1 MKGLKYNG
9 KHSRK
14 RDSDDFKD
22 SNIRGWK
29 VHISLHKG
37 AERDGRE
44 KRTLHH
50 ALPDEKSGELLR
62 RRFYKRTHPESY
74 ERTGIEVL
82 LSSESF
88 SKVTATRLSTRGLL
102 VDTDNLEFLENEIFE
117 QVNTEDTEVIIAWG
131 NSHLTSKAVNTAKKR
146 ILEIWTKTHPAVT
159 LKQIVADGL
168 PKEISGVH
176 PLYMGIR
183 HSNAK
188 WKLGTFPTKKEL
200 KILAERERGGKKNN
214 GVHINR
220 RMVFA

>member
-1 MKGLKYNG
+1 MANTVEREIQTISKIVTSEDGKYTYLYTKELNGMEGKNGLFIMLYPTRNQENFFVEDSTNVHIQNHMKELGLK
-9 KHSRK
+9 
-14 RDSDDFKD
+14 
-22 SNIRGWK
+22 
-29 VHISLHKG
+29 
-37 AERDGRE
+37 
-44 KRTLHH
+44 
-50 ALPDEKSGELLR
+50 
-62 RRFYKRTHPESY
+62 SY
-74 ERTGIEVL
+74 SVVNL
-82 LSSESF
+82 F

-200 KILAERERGGKKNN
+200 KILAERERGGKKK
-214 GVHINR
+214 
-220 RMVFA
+220 

>member
-1 MKGLKYNG
+1 MANTVEKEIQTISKIVTSEDGKYTYLYTKELNGMEGKNGLFIMLYPTRNQENFFVEDSTNAHIQNHMKELGL
-9 KHSRK
+9 R
-14 RDSDDFKD
+14 
-22 SNIRGWK
+22 
-29 VHISLHKG
+29 
-37 AERDGRE
+37 
-44 KRTLHH
+44 
-50 ALPDEKSGELLR
+50 
-62 RRFYKRTHPESY
+62 SY
-74 ERTGIEVL
+74 SVVNL
-82 LSSESF
+82 F

-200 KILAERERGGKKNN
+200 KILAERERGGKKK
-214 GVHINR
+214 
-220 RMVFA
+220 

>member
-1 MKGLKYNG
+1 MEKTVQKEIQTTSKIVTSEDGKYTYLYTKELNGMGGKNGIFIMLYPTRNQDNFFGEDSTNVHIQNHMREMGLK
-9 KHSRK
+9 
-14 RDSDDFKD
+14 
-22 SNIRGWK
+22 
-29 VHISLHKG
+29 
-37 AERDGRE
+37 
-44 KRTLHH
+44 
-50 ALPDEKSGELLR
+50 
-62 RRFYKRTHPESY
+62 SY
-74 ERTGIEVL
+74 SVVNL
-82 LSSESF
+82 F

-146 ILEIWTKTHPAVT
+146 ILEIWTKIHPAVA

-168 PKEISGVH
+168 PKEVSGVH

-200 KILAERERGGKKNN
+200 KILAERERGGKKK
-214 GVHINR
+214 
-220 RMVFA
+220 

>member
-1 MKGLKYNG
+1 MAKIVQREMQTTSKIVTSEDGKYTYLYTKELNG
-9 KHSRK
+9 MEGKNGIFIMLYPTRNQENFFVE
-14 RDSDDFKD
+14 DST
-22 SNIRGWK
+22 N
-29 VHISLHKG
+29 VHIQNHM
-37 AERDGRE
+37 RE
-44 KRTLHH
+44 L
-50 ALPDEKSGELLR
+50 GLR
-62 RRFYKRTHPESY
+62 AYS
-74 ERTGIEVL
+74 VVNL
-82 LSSESF
+82 F

-102 VDTDNLEFLENEIFE
+102 VDTDNLEFLEKEIFE

-146 ILEIWTKTHPAVT
+146 ILEIWTKTHPAVA

-200 KILAERERGGKKNN
+200 KIFAERERGGKKK
-214 GVHINR
+214 
-220 RMVFA
+220 